1 MAHRHHRRP
10 GRLTLPQRT
19 ARLIARHI
27 PFFCY
32 ALITFGGMGY
42 ALLQVTRAAS

>member
-1 MAHRHHRRP
+1 MAHRHVRTR
-10 GRLTLPQRT
+10 RLTLPRRT

-42 ALLQVTRAAS
+42 VLLSISRATA